1 MNDEQ
6 RRSMLRSL
14 TDEQY
19 HDIMNVLA
27 IYPHIKMNVSYKGIQ
42 LSFTKKNIYF
52 SIL

>member
-1 MNDEQ
+1 MDDEQ

-27 IYPHIKMNVSYKGIQ
+27 IYPHITMNVSYGGIELCLRRKISQ
-42 LSFTKKNIYF
+42 
-52 SIL
+52 